1 MRRGCS
7 NSNNKSI
14 KSQTKNTAI
23 LNRFPPSNISQ
34 RPPGPALSSK
44 QRSSFL
50 FFSFSLLAIFQS
62 FPLQFLGK
70 LRGLLQ
76 ANYTIYTLMA
86 PRRQLYR
93 SSSPSPSR
101 RVLCSCCCCC
111 CCPSLP
117 DDWGKVR
124 LRNFH
129 KQHEALLEE
138 VFASSIGWLH
148 VARLLPMPVPVPV
161 CRYFLGP
168 LATSACRLSVCPNC
182 VCALGQRCQRARHQL
197 CLQSVPVASSMGVLG
212 YLCMCILIVSW
223 CVYECA
229 SLCVSQ
235 CVCKWVTG
243 HVVLCHNRED
253 PVYSAKE
260 MLPLLQSQFSCGSV
274 HELSLIETTTAMI

>member
-1 MRRGCS
+1 MSLLLCANKLSTKEYKKLKNQKEMRLLMRGRRLPKRGGGEANSLLAICSSGRVNDLAIMQHLCRCWGGWETFKWQAENCTRIPHVARGVWVMRRGCS

-50 FFSFSLLAIFQS
+50 FFSFSFLAIFQS

-101 RVLCSCCCCC
+101 
-111 CCPSLP
+111 
-117 DDWGKVR
+117 
-124 LRNFH
+124 
-129 KQHEALLEE
+129 
-138 VFASSIGWLH
+138 
-148 VARLLPMPVPVPV
+148 
-161 CRYFLGP
+161 
-168 LATSACRLSVCPNC
+168 SAV
-182 VCALGQRCQRARHQL
+182 V
-197 CLQSVPVASSMGVLG
+197 
-212 YLCMCILIVSW
+212 
-223 CVYECA
+223 
-229 SLCVSQ
+229 
-235 CVCKWVTG
+235 
-243 HVVLCHNRED
+243 VVL
-253 PVYSAKE
+253 VYLMTGERCACAIFTSNTKR
-260 MLPLLQSQFSCGSV
+260 C
-274 HELSLIETTTAMI
+274 

>member
-1 MRRGCS
+1 MRRGCN

-50 FFSFSLLAIFQS
+50 FFFVSGHFPEFSTAVFGQTERFAASELHDLHADGTEATIVPEFESQS
-62 FPLQFLGK
+62 K
-70 LRGLLQ
+70 
-76 ANYTIYTLMA
+76 
-86 PRRQLYR
+86 
-93 SSSPSPSR
+93 SK
-101 RVLCSCCCCC
+101 CSC

-148 VARLLPMPVPVPV
+148 VARLLPVPVPVPV

-182 VCALGQRCQRARHQL
+182 VCALGQRCQRARHQV
-197 CLQSVPVASSMGVLG
+197 CLQSVPVASVDGSAWLSMYVHLNCQ
-212 YLCMCILIVSW
+212 LVCVRVCITV
-223 CVYECA
+223 CV
-229 SLCVSQ
+229 SLCV
-235 CVCKWVTG
+235 CVCV
-243 HVVLCHNRED
+243 
-253 PVYSAKE
+253 
-260 MLPLLQSQFSCGSV
+260 
-274 HELSLIETTTAMI
+274 

>member
-50 FFSFSLLAIFQS
+50 FFFFFFSGHFPEFSTAVFGQTERFAASELHDLHADGTEATIVPEFESQS
-62 FPLQFLGK
+62 K
-70 LRGLLQ
+70 
-76 ANYTIYTLMA
+76 
-86 PRRQLYR
+86 
-93 SSSPSPSR
+93 SK
-101 RVLCSCCCCC
+101 CSC

-129 KQHEALLEE
+129 KQHEASLE

-148 VARLLPMPVPVPV
+148 VARLLPVPVPVPV

-182 VCALGQRCQRARHQL
+182 VCALGQRCQRARHQV

-223 CVYECA
+223 CVYECT

-235 CVCKWVTG
+235 CMYVCV
-243 HVVLCHNRED
+243 
-253 PVYSAKE
+253 
-260 MLPLLQSQFSCGSV
+260 
-274 HELSLIETTTAMI
+274 